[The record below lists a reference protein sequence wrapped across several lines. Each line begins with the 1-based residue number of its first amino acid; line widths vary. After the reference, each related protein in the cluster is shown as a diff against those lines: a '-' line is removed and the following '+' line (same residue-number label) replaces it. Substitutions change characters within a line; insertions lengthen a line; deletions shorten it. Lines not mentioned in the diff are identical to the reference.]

1 MQHGSRRI
9 KSKPIAHHT
18 CILYLQ
24 HQQSISTVMR
34 AHARIRIWCERV
46 QCEHMRM
53 RAFASHRMRTHFS
66 CVMQAFA
73 YVIWASSVSVMRAF
87 AWDASTC
94 ARIRIACARI
104 ACECAHLRG
113 TYACPVLYF
122 TQLLT
127 LVGAWTLLIMGSM
140 CTFSRILWYFKI
152 LQIHWLVLGP
162 ALFTTLQ
169 PTICD
174 ESWSYLGQP
183 LALVRAWTQ
192 LIIGSLWLFI
202 RMPHHFEILWIQTD
216 WWFLVLVRYLSIAC
230 NFTWILFI
238 FSTAIGI
245 S

>member
-1 MQHGSRRI
+1 MTHQIETYSTPYLYTLFATSTEHIDRYASTC
-9 KSKPIAHHT
+9 AHLHT
-18 CILYLQ
+18 
-24 HQQSISTVMR
+24 MR
-34 AHARIRIWCERV
+34 ARTMRAYANARIRIASHANAFLMRHASIRIRYLGVFRV
-46 QCEHMRM
+46 RYARIRMRCEHIRI
-53 RAFASHRMRTHFS
+53 A
-66 CVMQAFA
+66 
-73 YVIWASSVSVMRAF
+73 
-87 AWDASTC
+87 C

-104 ACECAHLRG
+104 TWECAHLRG

-183 LALVRAWTQ
+183 LALVRAWTL

-202 RMPHHFEILWIQTD
+202 RMPQHFEILWIQTD